1 LDIPR
6 RPDRRR
12 KRRRRALAALAAT
25 VLIALPVCHAM
36 RGPESSDALLPAPEP
51 RPRTV
56 GLDPAR
62 IGEAVARAETLPRLR
77 ALLVARHGEILVE
90 RHVRGP
96 GLDSYANVKSVSKSL
111 LSALVG
117 IAIAEGHLE
126 GPEQRVMPFFERH
139 DPGDDP
145 RRDRITIDH
154 LLSMR
159 GGLESTSGARYGPWV
174 MNPHWV
180 RYAITRP
187 VVGEPGGRRIYSTG
201 SSHLLSAIL
210 TDATGL
216 STWEFARSRLAEP
229 LGIALPPWPRDP
241 QGVYFGGN
249 DMMITPRDLLRFGE
263 LYRNHGRHEGRQI
276 IPESWVEASL
286 QPRVALGW
294 GGESYGYGWF
304 LGRVRGHRMFYA
316 WGYGGQFLF
325 VVPDLELTVVVTSDQ
340 TTALDPGHA
349 RAVWSLVREW
359 IVPAAEAGSAA
370 AGVAAA
376 P

>member
-145 RRDRITIDH
+145 RRDRTPSITCCPCA
-154 LLSMR
+154 
-159 GGLESTSGARYGPWV
+159 G
-174 MNPHWV
+174 
-180 RYAITRP
+180 
-187 VVGEPGGRRIYSTG
+187 G
-201 SSHLLSAIL
+201 SSPHRGL
-210 TDATGL
+210 ATG
-216 STWEFARSRLAEP
+216 
-229 LGIALPPWPRDP
+229 
-241 QGVYFGGN
+241 
-249 DMMITPRDLLRFGE
+249 
-263 LYRNHGRHEGRQI
+263 
-276 IPESWVEASL
+276 
-286 QPRVALGW
+286 
-294 GGESYGYGWF
+294 
-304 LGRVRGHRMFYA
+304 RG
-316 WGYGGQFLF
+316 
-325 VVPDLELTVVVTSDQ
+325 
-340 TTALDPGHA
+340 
-349 RAVWSLVREW
+349 
-359 IVPAAEAGSAA
+359 
-370 AGVAAA
+370 
-376 P
+376 